1 MCPSSSSI
9 SSTTTP
15 VVSSSTTNHSNN
27 YTIAGGSA
35 IKPIS
40 TTCSPPP
47 LLVMSQPT
55 TPRPNNTMVSSTADS
70 STLYSDQAVSSTQ
83 SSNNEHGG
91 SGEQPYKT
99 TNENTHCFH
108 SSTTLTTAT
117 SNVVDSMSG
126 HHPQPQLQQPPPSSH
141 NQQQYQRRDPIMHPF
156 HDGPSFGPTRYN
168 RNIYALDRSTIMGI
182 DLHARID
189 RGFFRADNDWT
200 CYRRN
205 YFQLTGGFSLRGLTV
220 PLYEKGQET
229 PSCFVRCSRNGQ
241 DELHPISSFMLGVTA
256 RIANSDKPIQLVQLT
271 AKRDKG
277 PQSTPPPLPLRPDT
291 PDAPVQSPSTRVTFE
306 RIQFK
311 SATANNGK
319 RRAAQQYYQLVV
331 QLYAQVQTSST
342 LLVPVA
348 MIESD
353 HLVVRGRSPGH
364 YGDLVSARSH
374 HRRNSSST
382 NRQQQQQQQQH
393 PTAFHHW
400 QQGSNNNPDTAY
412 HNNRFL
418 PLPHQFQT
426 NQPQPN
432 NNNNS
437 SSTPSHQYLN
447 PPPPPFLPPPTHNET

>member
-15 VVSSSTTNHSNN
+15 VVSSSTTNLDNN
-27 YTIAGGSA
+27 HTAAGDSV
-35 IKPIS
+35 IKSIRS
-40 TTCSPPP
+40 SPPP
-47 LLVMSQPT
+47 PPPSLVMSQPT
-55 TPRPNNTMVSSTADS
+55 TPRPNTMVSSADS
-70 STLYSDQAVSSTQ
+70 TTTLYADQAITSTKYENGH
-83 SSNNEHGG
+83 SG
-91 SGEQPYKT
+91 SGGLCKAADDVYA
-99 TNENTHCFH
+99 
-108 SSTTLTTAT
+108 TTLVPMTTAT
-117 SNVVDSMSG
+117 SGAVDSVSVQ
-126 HHPQPQLQQPPPSSH
+126 HPQPPQPLPSH
-141 NQQQYQRRDPIMHPF
+141 NQQHRRRDPIMHPF

-168 RNIYALDRSTIMGI
+168 RNIYALDHSTIMGI

-205 YFQLTGGFSLRGLTV
+205 YFQLTSGFSLHGMTM
-220 PLYEKGQET
+220 PLYENGQEI
-229 PSCFVRCSRNGQ
+229 PSCRVRCSINGQ

-277 PQSTPPPLPLRPDT
+277 PQSTPSPLPLRPDT
-291 PDAPVQSPSTRVTFE
+291 PDAPVQSSSTRVTFE

-374 HRRNSSST
+374 HRRTST
-382 NRQQQQQQQQH
+382 TSQSNQQQH

-400 QQGSNNNPDTAY
+400 SQGS
-412 HNNRFL
+412 NNRFL
-418 PLPHQFQT
+418 PLPHQFQA
-426 NQPQPN
+426 NQSQP
-432 NNNNS
+432 NS
-437 SSTPSHQYLN
+437 SSSPTTPYPYLN
-447 PPPPPFLPPPTHNET
+447 NPPFLPPPTHNET

>member
-1 MCPSSSSI
+1 
-9 SSTTTP
+9 
-15 VVSSSTTNHSNN
+15 
-27 YTIAGGSA
+27 
-35 IKPIS
+35 
-40 TTCSPPP
+40 
-47 LLVMSQPT
+47 
-55 TPRPNNTMVSSTADS
+55 
-70 STLYSDQAVSSTQ
+70 
-83 SSNNEHGG
+83 
-91 SGEQPYKT
+91 
-99 TNENTHCFH
+99 
-108 SSTTLTTAT
+108 
-117 SNVVDSMSG
+117 
-126 HHPQPQLQQPPPSSH
+126 
-141 NQQQYQRRDPIMHPF
+141 
-156 HDGPSFGPTRYN
+156 
-168 RNIYALDRSTIMGI
+168 MGI

-205 YFQLTGGFSLRGLTV
+205 YFQLTGGFSLRGMNM

-229 PSCFVRCSRNGQ
+229 PSCLVRCSRNGQ

-291 PDAPVQSPSTRVTFE
+291 TPDPSTRVTFE

-331 QLYAQVQTSST
+331 QLYAQVQTSSST

-348 MIESD
+348 MVESD

-374 HRRNSSST
+374 HRRSSSST
-382 NRQQQQQQQQH
+382 TTTTSTATSQSSQQQQQH

-400 QQGSNNNPDTAY
+400 PQGSNHSNNPPEVY
-412 HNNRFL
+412 HNRFL
-418 PLPHQFQT
+418 PLPHPFQT
-426 NQPQPN
+426 NQPPSN
-432 NNNNS
+432 SNS
-437 SSTPSHQYLN
+437 SSSTTTTTTTPHPYLN
-447 PPPPPFLPPPTHNET
+447 NPPFLPPPPPPPSTHNET